1 PSPLRQTTQP
11 HTLGERAPQKPLCVW
26 QAPHGEAIMPLL
38 SSLGCSLHVS
48 THTHTHTYTH
58 THTHTHTHTC
68 SPALMDDVFSLVMYF
83 INGVAEVVLIRKEVE
98 RNRCIVRNIERGK
111 DRQ

>member
-26 QAPHGEAIMPLL
+26 RAPHGEAIMPLL

-48 THTHTHTYTH
+48 THTHTHTH
-58 THTHTHTHTC
+58 TAYLA
-68 SPALMDDVFSLVMYF
+68 PLSLPEDGRLRVPFGLAGEVCRVTLSHYLVPWPHHELGCLCKV
-83 INGVAEVVLIRKEVE
+83 NG
-98 RNRCIVRNIERGK
+98 
-111 DRQ
+111 